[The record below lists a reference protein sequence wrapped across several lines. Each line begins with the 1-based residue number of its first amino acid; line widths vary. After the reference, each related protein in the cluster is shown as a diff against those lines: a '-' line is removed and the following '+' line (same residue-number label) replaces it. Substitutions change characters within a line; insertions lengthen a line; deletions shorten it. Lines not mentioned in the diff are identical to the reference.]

1 MSTEEFIR
9 LICTND
15 EVTNKLSDA
24 SIEKAVDIL
33 NEYGYNI
40 DRMGLCKIIYE
51 LTGENVEPDQEQV
64 LI

>member
-1 MSTEEFIR
+1 MYRKSEILSKTCCTYSINY
-9 LICTND
+9 LIGGCRII
-15 EVTNKLSDA
+15 V
-24 SIEKAVDIL
+24 
-33 NEYGYNI
+33 YNI